1 MTEAENGKSLSGFES
16 VAFFAADHAVV
27 ENGKVYVN
35 GGFFDRVYFPAFPA
49 PLTSIA
55 VVSLIRVSA
64 HQFQRDHNFVV
75 ELREAVHD
83 TPIVKIEGGFRTLP
97 APDAESGESA
107 NWPLA
112 VPLTGFSLPR
122 AGHYYFVLSIN
133 GSEVARY
140 KVRAMQVGVFAEM
153 LPQTPTGGSDEQ
165 QEE

>member
-1 MTEAENGKSLSGFES
+1 MTETNDGDSLSGFE
-16 VAFFAADHAVV
+16 VLAFFAADHAVV
-27 ENGKVYVN
+27 ESGKVYVN

-49 PLTSIA
+49 PLTSLA
-55 VVSLIRVSA
+55 VVGLIRVSA
-64 HQFQRDHNFVV
+64 HQFQRDHMFVV
-75 ELREAVHD
+75 ELREASYD
-83 TPIVKIEGGFRTLP
+83 TPIVKIEGGFRSLP
-97 APDAESGESA
+97 ASDAEPGEPA

-140 KVRAMQVGVFAEM
+140 NVRAMQVGVITQM
-153 LPQTPTGGSDEQ
+153 LPQTPTGGSGEP